1 MIQLV
6 KAMKVGTKVD
16 VDLDVSDLIFGNCP
30 HDRGNFVAGVIISQ
44 ASNSPMVSVHIQ
56 QSAYF
61 AI

>member
-30 HDRGNFVAGVIISQ
+30 HDRGNFVAGVIIS
-44 ASNSPMVSVHIQ
+44 
-56 QSAYF
+56 
-61 AI
+61 